1 MFSLLLSFELAI
13 KLTCALSIALPSAVS
28 CALVLSPV
36 FFLVT
41 YLVLCLLFSLMLAS
55 AFSSVLSHALP
66 RVHSS
71 NLAIKLTSHKP
82 RILNTCIHPENQR
95 WVAWSLPMLA
105 SSSVASNSVAS
116 SSILQVIKL
125 ALGSQYSHSM
135 ITSKTA

>member
-1 MFSLLLSFELAI
+1 MSIVLSNAR
-13 KLTCALSIALPSAVS
+13 CALISALSG
-28 CALVLSPV
+28 
-36 FFLVT
+36 
-41 YLVLCLLFSLMLAS
+41 

-66 RVHSS
+66 RAHSS
-71 NLAIKLTSHKP
+71 NLAIDQAHKP

-105 SSSVASNSVAS
+105 SSSVASSSIAS
-116 SSILQVIKL
+116 SSILQVIKF